1 MTSGALLR
9 EARLRAGLTQAE
21 LSARSGRDRAQIA
34 RWERDQVA
42 PSFESLRELVH
53 ACGFDLSLK
62 LEPLDTSQDEGLQ
75 ESLLLSPQERVNQM
89 LIELGEAP
97 RRRRRG

>member
-62 LEPLDTSQDEGLQ
+62 LEPLDTSRDEGLQ
-75 ESLLLSPQERVNQM
+75 KGLLLSPQERVNQM
-89 LIELGEAP
+89 LAELGEGP